1 MVLAVSLTPSEQGIE
16 DEANVIIANMSVTNF
31 TKQIYNLFNATQL
44 QSLGV
49 AICTQPFDDHICLI
63 HFEISR

>member
-1 MVLAVSLTPSEQGIE
+1 MVLAVSLTPSEQGT
-16 DEANVIIANMSVTNF
+16 DDKTNVRKANMIPINF

-44 QSLGV
+44 QSLV
-49 AICTQPFDDHICLI
+49 IAICTQPFDDHICLI